1 MVRWSKEYSELAS
14 EKFTVIRE
22 PAGALR
28 KSVQSELA
36 RYSPSRVVVKLA
48 PLGGTGYGLPWEERW
63 AEVVPLHIGKG

>member
-1 MVRWSKEYSELAS
+1 
-14 EKFTVIRE
+14 VIRE

-48 PLGGTGYGLPWEERW
+48 PLGGTRYGLPWEERW